1 MANGAFPEFTTER
14 LRFRQLKKDDVY
26 DVFKL
31 FSDSET
37 MMFDGGMTMGNIE
50 EAMAFIQT
58 FSSIDQP
65 AIRWAITSKDTNE
78 FFGTA
83 GFHHIDYF
91 SRKAEIGGEVLK
103 SYWGKGIGKEG
114 IQALLTVG
122 FYPLG
127 LNRIEALISPDNKK
141 AQRLVKVVPFKKEGY
156 LRQYQRWGDK
166 YVDLEIYSLLKS
178 EWIEYKKHN
187 R

>member
-1 MANGAFPEFTTER
+1 M
-14 LRFRQLKKDDVY
+14 
-26 DVFKL
+26 
-31 FSDSET
+31 
-37 MMFDGGMTMGNIE
+37 
-50 EAMAFIQT
+50 
-58 FSSIDQP
+58 
-65 AIRWAITSKDTNE
+65 
-78 FFGTA
+78 
-83 GFHHIDYF
+83 
-91 SRKAEIGGEVLK
+91 
-103 SYWGKGIGKEG
+103 
-114 IQALLTVG
+114 TVG